1 MKILQNTK
9 ILYGYDN
16 NNTSQPSTE
25 KKTKKS
31 YKKGISKSL
40 KVKSGTSEKLIG
52 AETKEKPSKPVVVPT
67 SLDKNM
73 YKKISTKKEELN
85 ENYDYDDETEDVDD
99 NIQNITVQEP
109 KRRGRPK
116 KIQPVEEDAIPAKKK
131 RGRPKKNE
139 VADEQEDIFS
149 QLYDDSNA
157 EDDIEENEEENKNE
171 FDFSKEV
178 TLPGMEDNWKNNT
191 VNTDDSD
198 DDEDDDDEDDD
209 DVLPGLNDFND
220 DVTENISDFNEK
232 KKSEIEFHTNLNKNT
247 YMKSYDNVFDDE
259 EFESLLSQNK
269 KVVSFVGTSKNG
281 TSFMINNLAIILS
294 EMGVDTAILDTTVNK
309 NAYYIYTKNDE
320 DLRKIASNSFEKL
333 KNGEAEGIK
342 VNNNLTVYTTIP
354 SKNEQ
359 IKDSRP
365 ILEGLIK
372 NHSLVLIDCDFSTP
386 IEYFSK
392 AQEIYLV
399 QSMDVLTIQ
408 PLTEFLRELK
418 VKNVLDERKI
428 RIVINKILR
437 IKGLGSKNI
446 VGGMSNYND
455 PEMSFMTELFD
466 RTNAKISAQ
475 IPFDEDVYIKYLE
488 SLIECEI
495 KVNVYPKEFRQKLN
509 DLAQVVYPLLPGQK
523 NNRKDKKESKK
534 GYTSSFS
541 PSMNSTLD
549 SMRKKY

>member
-1 MKILQNTK
+1 
-9 ILYGYDN
+9 
-16 NNTSQPSTE
+16 
-25 KKTKKS
+25 
-31 YKKGISKSL
+31 
-40 KVKSGTSEKLIG
+40 
-52 AETKEKPSKPVVVPT
+52 
-67 SLDKNM
+67 M
-73 YKKISTKKEELN
+73 YKKINTKKEELN
-85 ENYDYDDETEDVDD
+85 ENFDFDDDFEDEDD
-99 NIQNITVQEP
+99 NIQNIIEPTP

-116 KIQPVEEDAIPAKKK
+116 KIQPVEEEAVPTKKK

-139 VADEQEDIFS
+139 ISDDQEDIFS
-149 QLYDDSNA
+149 QINENSNI
-157 EDDIEENEEENKNE
+157 EDNDEDNDEESKNE
-171 FDFSKEV
+171 LDFSKEV
-178 TLPGMEDNWKNNT
+178 TLPGIEDNWEDDTEDTNN
-191 VNTDDSD
+191 VEDYNNND
-198 DDEDDDDEDDD
+198 DDVDEDDD
-209 DVLPGLNDFND
+209 DVDGDDDNNVLPGFNEFDD
-220 DVTENISDFNEK
+220 DVNENLSNFGDNN
-232 KKSEIEFHTNLNKNT
+232 KSEIEFQTNINKNT
-247 YMKSYDNVFDDE
+247 YLKNYDNVFDDE
-259 EFESLLSQNK
+259 EFESLLSHNK

-281 TSFMINNLAIILS
+281 TSFMINNLAVILS

-309 NAYYIYTKNDE
+309 NAYYIYTKNDD

-354 SKNEQ
+354 SKNDQ

-365 ILEGLIK
+365 ILEGIIK

-386 IEYFSK
+386 IEYFAK

-418 VKNVLDERKI
+418 VKNILDERKI
-428 RIVINKILR
+428 RIVINKVLR

-488 SLIECEI
+488 ELIECEI

-523 NNRKDKKESKK
+523 NNKKESR

-541 PSMNSTLD
+541 PSMNNTLD
-549 SMRKKY
+549 NMRKKY

>member
-1 MKILQNTK
+1 
-9 ILYGYDN
+9 
-16 NNTSQPSTE
+16 
-25 KKTKKS
+25 
-31 YKKGISKSL
+31 
-40 KVKSGTSEKLIG
+40 
-52 AETKEKPSKPVVVPT
+52 
-67 SLDKNM
+67 M
-73 YKKISTKKEELN
+73 YKKISTKKEEFN
-85 ENYDYDDETEDVDD
+85 EDLDFDDEFEDIDD
-99 NIQNITVQEP
+99 NIQNIVEQEP

-116 KIQPVEEDAIPAKKK
+116 KTQPVEEEVIQPKKK
-131 RGRPKKNE
+131 RGRPRKNK

-149 QLYDDSNA
+149 QVYEDSNVDDNI
-157 EDDIEENEEENKNE
+157 EDIEENDEENKNE
-171 FDFSKEV
+171 FDFSSET
-178 TLPGMEDNWKNNT
+178 TLPGIEDNWESDT
-191 VNTDDSD
+191 DSTDDL
-198 DDEDDDDEDDD
+198 DE
-209 DVLPGLNDFND
+209 DVLPGLNDYD
-220 DVTENISDFNEK
+220 DEIEDEDEDEDEDNILPEINSFDDEASNNTSDFNK
-232 KKSEIEFHTNLNKNT
+232 NKNSEIEFYSNSNKNT
-247 YMKSYDNVFDDE
+247 YMKNYDNVFDDE

-294 EMGVDTAILDTTVNK
+294 EMGIDTAILDTTTNK
-309 NAYYIYTKNDE
+309 NAYYIYTKNDD

-386 IEYFSK
+386 IEYFAKS
-392 AQEIYLV
+392 QEIYLV
-399 QSMDVLTIQ
+399 QTMDVLTIQ

-428 RIVINKILR
+428 RIIINKILR
-437 IKGLGSKNI
+437 IRGLGSKNI

-466 RTNAKISAQ
+466 RTSAKISAQ

-509 DLAQVVYPLLPGQK
+509 ELAQVVYPLLPGQK
-523 NNRKDKKESKK
+523 NNKKDKKESKK

-541 PSMNSTLD
+541 PSMNNTLD
-549 SMRKKY
+549 NMRKKY

>member
-1 MKILQNTK
+1 MA
-9 ILYGYDN
+9 
-16 NNTSQPSTE
+16 SP
-25 KKTKKS
+25 
-31 YKKGISKSL
+31 
-40 KVKSGTSEKLIG
+40 
-52 AETKEKPSKPVVVPT
+52 
-67 SLDKNM
+67 
-73 YKKISTKKEELN
+73 
-85 ENYDYDDETEDVDD
+85 
-99 NIQNITVQEP
+99 
-109 KRRGRPK
+109 
-116 KIQPVEEDAIPAKKK
+116 KKK

-149 QLYDDSNA
+149 QIYEDSNA
-157 EDDIEENEEENKNE
+157 EDIIEDNEEEKKNE
-171 FDFSKEV
+171 FEFSKEV
-178 TLPGMEDNWKNNT
+178 ILPGVEDNWESDT
-191 VNTDDSD
+191 DNTDDI
-198 DDEDDDDEDDD
+198 EDDGDDNDNDND
-209 DVLPGLNDFND
+209 NVLPGLNEFND
-220 DVTENISDFNEK
+220 DFDDDVADNVSDFNEK
-232 KKSEIEFHTNLNKNT
+232 KKSEIDFHTNINKNT
-247 YMKSYDNVFDDE
+247 YLKNYDNIFDDE
-259 EFESLLSQNK
+259 EFESLLSHNK
-269 KVVSFVGTSKNG
+269 KIVSFVGTSQNG
-281 TSFMINNLAIILS
+281 TSFMINNLAVILS
-294 EMGVDTAILDTTVNK
+294 DMGIDTAILDTTVNK

-320 DLRKIASNSFEKL
+320 DLRKIASTSFEKL

-354 SKNEQ
+354 SKNDQ

-386 IEYFSK
+386 IEYFGK

-399 QSMDVLTIQ
+399 QTMDVLTIQ

-418 VKNVLDERKI
+418 VKNILDERKI
-428 RIVINKILR
+428 RIIINKVLR
-437 IKGLGSKNI
+437 IRGLGSKNI

-488 SLIECEI
+488 GLIECEI

-523 NNRKDKKESKK
+523 SNKKDKKESK

-541 PSMNSTLD
+541 PSMNNTLD
-549 SMRKKY
+549 NMRKKY